1 MKKHLLFLIGL
12 LLLGPAF
19 AETTP
24 SRRAFANFTST
35 MVTSSLNPSTVGASV
50 TFTATVANLNFYS
63 PQTVNEGT
71 VTFSEGATV
80 LAADVTVANGTA
92 SFSTSALGA
101 GVHVITATYNGTAN
115 FGTSTGSIAQTVYG
129 TDPCPTYT
137 NNIAYVN
144 ASATVGT
151 NDGTTWAR
159 AFLTLQAALD
169 AARTCG
175 VTQIWV
181 AQGTYVPTTYPIGLA
196 TALYTDGTLTSA
208 DYSFHLVDGVAI
220 YGGFSGTETQL
231 SQRNWRQNPTILS
244 GNNTC
249 YHVVTSANDGGT
261 TRLDGFTVTGGNATG
276 SGNLT
281 AEGAFFSRGYG
292 GGVNL
297 QSSSLRLENLVV
309 TGNAATSIGGISA
322 SNGSPTLMNVAVFGH
337 STGGMAYI
345 TSAAPGLVITI
356 TNAVFAGN
364 SASGGG
370 GLQLNGYRMTANLT
384 NVVFAN
390 NTASRGGGLLNA
402 ACTTNLVN
410 CTFYNNSTSESGGA
424 MYNVNGAT
432 VTDKNGIYYNNTNNG
447 NTAYNGVL
455 NYSSDTFTA
464 TTTLTGTD
472 PKFVNPANPIG
483 PDNVWM
489 TDDDG
494 LALQSTS
501 PAVGAGIAAGAPA
514 TDIRGYPRKTPPD
527 QGAYEYSSCVTPT
540 AFSLT
545 GGGSYCAGG
554 SGVAVGLS
562 GSESGL
568 SYQLKRDGTNVGSAV
583 SGTGSALGFGTF
595 TTAGTYTVVA
605 SRSETCTAT
614 MTGSATVTVNA
625 LPTPSITA
633 GGATTFCA
641 GGSVG
646 LSTGSYS
653 AYVWKNGNTQVGT
666 NPTYSATASGS
677 YTVTVTDAN
686 GCQGT
691 SDPLTVTVNPNPVLS
706 SATASPN
713 PLCEGNQLTLTASAS
728 GGTGSLSYAWS
739 GPNAYSA
746 STNPATRTVGL
757 SDGGAYSVTV
767 TDANQCQASGQTP
780 TVSVTPKTKIQGLT
794 PSQLICPGQPFQVA
808 VQAVGSG
815 LSYQWYRQVGAKLT
829 QLIPGATSATSTIP
843 AQYLPGTL
851 YVVVNG
857 SCGKDSAFVTLT
869 GKAPT
874 VLTVTSVVSSVC
886 EGGSLTLS
894 VNGSGP
900 GSLSFVWTKG
910 SPTGPVVRTD
920 VVASGGVGTS
930 SLTLTNAQVSDAAT
944 YFCTLTSEC
953 TTAQVSIPVQVRYL
967 RITTQPQSVNLCSGQ
982 TTLSVGVQAV
992 GVTPSYQWRRNGVN
1006 VAGATGASLVVPSSR
1021 PGSYTV
1027 VVTTGCA
1034 SLTSN
1039 AAVVGCSSSR
1049 LSAESV
1055 DPEYSGGLVVA
1066 PNPVS
1071 GGVIHCRVSGLQN
1084 PQFRLSTATGRGVG
1098 IAVKTIGENEF
1109 MLTPNER
1116 LTAGVYVLQAEEAS
1130 TRLTQ
1135 RVLVVE

>member
-1 MKKHLLFLIGL
+1 MIKINISFLY
-12 LLLGPAF
+12 
-19 AETTP
+19 
-24 SRRAFANFTST
+24 RNK
-35 MVTSSLNPSTVGASV
+35 SS
-50 TFTATVANLNFYS
+50 
-63 PQTVNEGT
+63 
-71 VTFSEGATV
+71 
-80 LAADVTVANGTA
+80 
-92 SFSTSALGA
+92 
-101 GVHVITATYNGTAN
+101 
-115 FGTSTGSIAQTVYG
+115 
-129 TDPCPTYT
+129 
-137 NNIAYVN
+137 
-144 ASATVGT
+144 
-151 NDGTTWAR
+151 
-159 AFLTLQAALD
+159 
-169 AARTCG
+169 
-175 VTQIWV
+175 
-181 AQGTYVPTTYPIGLA
+181 
-196 TALYTDGTLTSA
+196 
-208 DYSFHLVDGVAI
+208 
-220 YGGFSGTETQL
+220 
-231 SQRNWRQNPTILS
+231 
-244 GNNTC
+244 
-249 YHVVTSANDGGT
+249 
-261 TRLDGFTVTGGNATG
+261 
-276 SGNLT
+276 
-281 AEGAFFSRGYG
+281 
-292 GGVNL
+292 
-297 QSSSLRLENLVV
+297 
-309 TGNAATSIGGISA
+309 
-322 SNGSPTLMNVAVFGH
+322 
-337 STGGMAYI
+337 
-345 TSAAPGLVITI
+345 
-356 TNAVFAGN
+356 
-364 SASGGG
+364 
-370 GLQLNGYRMTANLT
+370 
-384 NVVFAN
+384 
-390 NTASRGGGLLNA
+390 
-402 ACTTNLVN
+402 
-410 CTFYNNSTSESGGA
+410 
-424 MYNVNGAT
+424 
-432 VTDKNGIYYNNTNNG
+432 IYYG
-447 NTAYNGVL
+447 NTAPSFPDVFVL
-455 NYSSDTFTA
+455 RINSDDIGEHR
-464 TTTLTGTD
+464 TTTVLFNTD
-472 PKFVNPANPIG
+472 PKFVNAANPIG

-501 PAVGAGIAAGAPA
+501 PAVGAGTAAGAPA

-540 AFSLT
+540 LFSVT

-595 TTAGTYTVVA
+595 TTAGTYSVLA

-625 LPTPSITA
+625 LPTPTITP

-641 GGSVG
+641 GGSVS
-646 LSTGSYS
+646 LSTGSFS
-653 AYVWKNGNTQVGT
+653 AYVWKNDNAQVGT
-666 NPTYSATASGS
+666 NPTYPATASGS

-874 VLTVTSVVSSVC
+874 VLTVSSVVSSVC

-900 GSLSFVWTKG
+900 GSLSYAWRK
-910 SPTGPVVRTD
+910 D
-920 VVASGGVGTS
+920 GGVVLGTGT
-930 SLTLTNAQVSDAAT
+930 SLTLQNAQVSDAGS
-944 YFCTLTSEC
+944 YVCTLTSEC
-953 TTAQVSIPVQVRYL
+953 TSVQVSIPVQVRYL

-1039 AAVVGCSSSR
+1039 AATVGCASGR
-1049 LSAESV
+1049 LAAESV
-1055 DPEYSGGLVVA
+1055 EEPGLVVA

-1071 GGVIHCRVSGLQN
+1071 GGVIRVRVRGLDN
-1084 PQFRLSTATGRGVG
+1084 PEFSLTSSTGRSVG
-1098 IAVKTIGENEF
+1098 INSKGEGNGAYV
-1109 MLTPNER
+1109 LTPGER
-1116 LTAGVYVLQAEEAS
+1116 LTAGVYVVEARQGAS
-1130 TRLTQ
+1130 RLTG
-1135 RVLVVE
+1135 RVLVTD